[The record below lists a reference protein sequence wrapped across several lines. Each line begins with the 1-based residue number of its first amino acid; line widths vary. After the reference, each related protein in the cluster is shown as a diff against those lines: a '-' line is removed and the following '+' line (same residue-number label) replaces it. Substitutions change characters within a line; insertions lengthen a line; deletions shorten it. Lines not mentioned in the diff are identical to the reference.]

1 MRNKAIDC
9 FKGILTIQ
17 MIFAHCLQFFVNFDL
32 SKNYYYISEY
42 INLTTF
48 SGFMFAFGFAA
59 YYAYLTKPFSVAY
72 PRILL
77 NSGKTL
83 AAFYISSLAFRIFI
97 EKTIF
102 SRRVF
107 EEILLFKSLAGWS
120 EFLAS
125 FTAVMIVL
133 LVFFFAFKK
142 VNGVFVIAAFALS
155 GIMCFIPYGNV
166 HPVAGLFIGGKNFAY
181 FPVFQYIVYFV
192 AGIYFAENKVVF
204 NVKHLLAA
212 IAATSIFPVYTVLK
226 NYPSRFPPSIAW
238 IFGAMLFVY
247 AYYLLSNAVAESKF
261 TQWLSQIGKY
271 SLFYLVL
278 SNVLIFAVKSTGFY
292 RIGPA
297 YATVIFVLI
306 VALIWYLYKLVA
318 PKTAVRPAV
327 ETAVKSS

>member
-1 MRNKAIDC
+1 MRNKSIDC
-9 FKGILTIQ
+9 FKGILTIL
-17 MIFAHCLQFFVNFDL
+17 MILAHCLQFFVNFDL
-32 SKNYYYISEY
+32 SKKLYYVSEY

-72 PRILL
+72 SRILK

-97 EKTIF
+97 EKAVL
-102 SRRVF
+102 SKSVF
-107 EEILLFKSLAGWS
+107 EETLLFKSLAGWS

-133 LVFFFAFKK
+133 LVLFFAFKK
-142 VNGVFVIAAFALS
+142 VNGIFVLATFVFS
-155 GIMCFIPYGNV
+155 GVLCFIPYGKV
-166 HPVAGLFIGGKNFAY
+166 YPVIGLFIGGTNFAY
-181 FPVFQYIVYFV
+181 FPVFQYMIYFV
-192 AGIYFAENKVVF
+192 IGIYFAKNKVVF
-204 NVKHLLAA
+204 NVKHLIGAVM
-212 IAATSIFPVYTVLK
+212 ATSIFPVYSVLK

-247 AYYLLSNAVAESKF
+247 AYYLLSNAIAESKF

-278 SNVLIFAVKSTGFY
+278 SNVLIFAVKSSGFY
-292 RIGPA
+292 RMGPT
-297 YATVIFVLI
+297 YALVIFIII
-306 VALIWYLYKLVA
+306 VAFIWYLYKLIA
-318 PKTAVRPAV
+318 PKPAVRTAVD
-327 ETAVKSS
+327 TAVKS